1 MIYSWLSQ
9 LFFYLYYVIKTPILL
24 RIDLGGVKMNEIEDL
39 LKDVD
44 ILREQ
49 LNSLI
54 NKKQG
59 DLQDPEVIAASK
71 ILNAALNQ
79 YNKLIGEKLNK

>member
-1 MIYSWLSQ
+1 MYSWLSQ